1 MMYRNGAVSD
11 NLVVPVLRG
20 LVVGLMITVLLLFSG
35 CRPIQLNSGG
45 TNTGTVDLTHA
56 SSMNKDAIRIMGRVE
71 RVNLAVD
78 QENSYDLIIEKI
90 VKYGA
95 TFSSIEPKTGEVIRL
110 STPEDVSLR
119 QGDVILVDIL
129 TPRTDGGEKPLKVRM
144 G

>member
-1 MMYRNGAVSD
+1 MMCRNSAVNNS
-11 NLVVPVLRG
+11 LVVPVLQGPIVR
-20 LVVGLMITVLLLFSG
+20 LMIMVLLVFSG
-35 CRPIQLNSGG
+35 CRSVQLNSDAA
-45 TNTGTVDLTHA
+45 NTDTIDLTHA

-71 RVNLAVD
+71 RVNEAVD

-110 STPEDVSLR
+110 STPSDVSLR

-129 TPRTDGGEKPLKVRM
+129 TPRIDGGEKPLKVRM